1 MLDHSSKPLAVEDP
15 LSEMLRGL
23 RLDGVEYC
31 RCEYSAPWSISYAA
45 QAAASFHFV
54 GSTGCWIRTDSED
67 WLYLEA
73 GDSVFLPRG
82 SAHVLASSPDALPSP
97 LRTAEMERICDGIY
111 AVNGGGGGESSTL
124 FFASM
129 RFNID
134 SLHPLFRMMPDL
146 MRAHDLAA
154 FEPAIPMLLEIMVQE
169 LRSERVGSGGL
180 LARLADVV
188 AASVIRSW
196 VERGCGD
203 ASGWIAAV
211 RNPDIGKVL
220 VAIHRTPER
229 NWTVAEL
236 ARLMG
241 ASRSSFAERFAAV
254 VGETP
259 ARYLAQV
266 RMHLARLWLQ
276 RDKMRIGV
284 VARRLGYDSEA
295 SFSRAYKR
303 IIGVAPSISR
313 SDRIG
318 EGTLVAQ
325 TCQ

>member
-1 MLDHSSKPLAVEDP
+1 MEDP

-31 RCEYSAPWSISYAA
+31 RCDYSAPWSISYAA
-45 QAAASFHFV
+45 QSAASFHFI
-54 GSTGCWIRTDSED
+54 GSTGCWMRSEGGD
-67 WLYLEA
+67 WYRLAA
-73 GDSVFLPRG
+73 GDAVFLPRG
-82 SAHVLASSPDALPSP
+82 SAHVLASSPDAAPAPLPG
-97 LRTAEMERICDGIY
+97 AEMERICDGIY
-111 AVNGGGGGESSTL
+111 AVNGGGGGELTTL

-134 SLHPLFRMMPDL
+134 SLHPLFRMMPDV
-146 MRAHDLAA
+146 MRADDLAA
-154 FEPAIPMLLEIMVQE
+154 FEPAIPKLLEMMGQE
-169 LRSERVGSGGL
+169 LRAERVGSGGL

-196 VERGCGD
+196 VERGCGN

-229 NWTVAEL
+229 DWTVAEL

-241 ASRSSFAERFAAV
+241 SSRSSFAERFASAV
-254 VGETP
+254 GQTP
-259 ARYLAQV
+259 ARYLAEV

-276 RDKMRIGV
+276 RDKLRIGV
-284 VARRLGYDSEA
+284 VAQRLGYDSEA

-313 SDRIG
+313 G
-318 EGTLVAQ
+318 EQTGDGTLVAQ